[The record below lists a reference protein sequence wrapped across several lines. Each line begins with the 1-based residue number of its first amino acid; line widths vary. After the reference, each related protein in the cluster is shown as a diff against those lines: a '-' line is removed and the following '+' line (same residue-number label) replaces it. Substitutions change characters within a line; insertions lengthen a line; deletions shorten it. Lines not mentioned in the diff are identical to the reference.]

1 MEEGLKKQERPS
13 RQDVWTDRL
22 ATGWLFW
29 PACLLG
35 VALVGLAVLGPEAEA
50 NLSVKRQAADMKAEV
65 DALAKTRD
73 QDVAIERALRE
84 DPETIERMA
93 RHEIGVVRP
102 GEIRLPQRVRPVLS
116 TDAPGS
122 VEPDVPPALRMLA
135 MFGDPMLRFTTMVV
149 GVAILFS
156 ITLLSLPGR
165 KPKAQTVKA

>member
-1 MEEGLKKQERPS
+1 MEERLAKF
-13 RQDVWTDRL
+13 DAWTERL
-22 ATGWLFW
+22 ATPWLFW

-35 VALVGLAVLGPEAEA
+35 VTLVGLAVLGPEARS
-50 NLSVKRQAADMKAEV
+50 NLGVKYQAADMQAEV

-116 TDAPGS
+116 KDRPEAVP
-122 VEPDVPPALRMLA
+122 PDVPPALQVLA
-135 MFGDPMLRFTTMVV
+135 MFGDPLLSFTTMVIGGTILV
-149 GVAILFS
+149 SVILFN
-156 ITLLSLPGR
+156 LPGR
-165 KPKAQTVKA
+165 KPKAETAKA